1 MTFLSW
7 FFTFSTCGFEAWSSS
22 MAGHAIRR
30 VTLIDFRSNNDSN
43 FCSINFISQNFK
55 IFFQILK
62 MQFFKPRPPTGF
74 NRNLVP
80 PPIPKSQN
88 QDKLKQL
95 GSSSRCSQDSSRFW
109 RLLNLAS
116 YLDFTFTHGTT
127 LFGLSGLSRKL
138 SAVVSYVVHS

>member
-1 MTFLSW
+1 
-7 FFTFSTCGFEAWSSS
+7 
-22 MAGHAIRR
+22 MAGFGSRTVPWYCPSYVYSWWTSCQKMIKKY
-30 VTLIDFRSNNDSN
+30 N
-43 FCSINFISQNFK
+43 FAGKNSK
-55 IFFQILK
+55 IFKILK

-95 GSSSRCSQDSSRFW
+95 GSSSTCSQDSSNIS
-109 RLLNLAS
+109 RLLSLAS

-127 LFGLSGLSRKL
+127 RDLRVSWALRAVQDSRVQTLREKL
-138 SAVVSYVVHS
+138 CFPRMMFIKL